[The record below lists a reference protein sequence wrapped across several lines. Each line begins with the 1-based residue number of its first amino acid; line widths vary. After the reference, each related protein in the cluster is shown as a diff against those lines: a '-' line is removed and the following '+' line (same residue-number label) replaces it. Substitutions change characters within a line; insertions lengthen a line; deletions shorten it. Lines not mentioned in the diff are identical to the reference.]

1 MITVAH
7 FYNEFIN
14 HYDISTQENLGRGKL
29 CQQPHPVADPTK
41 AEYTHG
47 QAQKNGELKK

>member
-14 HYDISTQENLGRGKL
+14 HYDISTQENIGRGKL
-29 CQQPHPVADPTK
+29 RQQSHSVANPIK
-41 AEYTHG
+41 AEHAH
-47 QAQKNGELKK
+47 QAQKNGELKN